1 MGLDNEESKSY
12 TSTKCRITLAIS
24 SSPFHLFF
32 FASRSEK
39 GRSLVFG
46 LHGRSWRSPRPLY
59 HYVIFYQNNKTSRE
73 EEEGF
78 LVLGAIWKGSL
89 WHHFCHKEQG

>member
-1 MGLDNEESKSY
+1 MKKANRTLQLSVVLLWDNL
-12 TSTKCRITLAIS
+12 TL
-24 SSPFHLFF
+24 SPFTCSF

-46 LHGRSWRSPRPLY
+46 ATWAALGGLLVPLY
-59 HYVIFYQNNKTSRE
+59 HYVIFYQNNKTSRD

-78 LVLGAIWKGSL
+78 LVLGAIWMGSL